1 MHSNSNAST
10 VKDKFNGIGDSDI
23 ALKSEKKDRVSHR
36 KACHTSKSKKGFSL
50 LYLLIQILDTCCF
63 NSGAT
68 FRRVKRSDN
77 VTWKASQP
85 LEFGKTARLSCC
97 TSDKNLLGK
106 TWKFTGGPDNT
117 VLALGNTW
125 TSNISKYGIQRQ
137 KNGFALLIYNLTKSD
152 IDHLYT
158 CSFGYYNSR
167 SKTLVTND
175 DNTLSP
181 PNVTISQSSYDVY
194 IGSSVTLSS
203 NVTSDLV
210 FYDVYWMKK
219 TGHDNEYTEVVINS
233 KYSGGDYNTSSLTIL
248 ITDKNDTG
256 AYTCIARNEY
266 GTGTSS
272 DITLT
277 VIEPH
282 VFGNTKVG
290 LAVGVTFACVALPA
304 IILLVIWIYRSGKC
318 SNLRRQNVR
327 IRNSANNKEVKSL
340 VTAHRLTPYYD
351 PSTRPTN
358 SPPEHENDED
368 ELDPDEIG
376 QQDNNDRQQQNRRQQ
391 NGDNNDRQ
399 QKNRG
404 QQNGDN
410 DRQQQN
416 RDQRN
421 GDNNNQNQPQ
431 NPPVGNI
438 KPSCQDCKRGNCTP
452 FKEEN
457 IDRLMASNRGY
468 DNIENIGNG

>member
-1 MHSNSNAST
+1 M
-10 VKDKFNGIGDSDI
+10 
-23 ALKSEKKDRVSHR
+23 
-36 KACHTSKSKKGFSL
+36 
-50 LYLLIQILDTCCF
+50 
-63 NSGAT
+63 
-68 FRRVKRSDN
+68 
-77 VTWKASQP
+77 
-85 LEFGKTARLSCC
+85 
-97 TSDKNLLGK
+97 
-106 TWKFTGGPDNT
+106 
-117 VLALGNTW
+117 
-125 TSNISKYGIQRQ
+125 
-137 KNGFALLIYNLTKSD
+137 
-152 IDHLYT
+152 
-158 CSFGYYNSR
+158 
-167 SKTLVTND
+167 
-175 DNTLSP
+175 
-181 PNVTISQSSYDVY
+181 VTIA
-194 IGSSVTLSS
+194 T
-203 NVTSDLV
+203 TC
-210 FYDVYWMKK
+210 
-219 TGHDNEYTEVVINS
+219 
-233 KYSGGDYNTSSLTIL
+233 TIHK
-248 ITDKNDTG
+248 IF
-256 AYTCIARNEY
+256 
-266 GTGTSS
+266 
-272 DITLT
+272 
-277 VIEPH
+277 P
-282 VFGNTKVG
+282 
-290 LAVGVTFACVALPA
+290 
-304 IILLVIWIYRSGKC
+304 
-318 SNLRRQNVR
+318 VR

-457 IDRLMASNRGY
+457 IDRLMASNRGNGRLY
-468 DNIENIGNG
+468 YKIKLKTGQTEWHFPCKIPTNIVRQFHADIE